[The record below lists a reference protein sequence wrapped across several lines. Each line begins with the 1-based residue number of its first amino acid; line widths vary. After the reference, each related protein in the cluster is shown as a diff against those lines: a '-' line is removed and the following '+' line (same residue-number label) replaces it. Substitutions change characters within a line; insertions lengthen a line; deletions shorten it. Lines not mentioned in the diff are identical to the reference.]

1 METPEQTLPTLLY
14 LLCAMSSMAFL
25 VSSYAWLWK
34 TSKNPQLPQP
44 DFKSSVHK
52 GQLYAFFTVMV
63 LSIFI
68 GGYDHFFNDREI
80 HIGGEVFILMAA
92 LIYAYVKSDGDHKV
106 SHVSRTAFRVMRF
119 GLFCIFG
126 WCVTIILGYVLTRL
140 LGGAGGVDPNVVF
153 LTGLSWNIPIA
164 ILYTKIVKKSDGDSA
179 YRASAFHKFLWPV
192 LMAYTVLL
200 VPLLVQQIS
209 VSEEWKQMKN
219 EKPVRSV

>member
-1 METPEQTLPTLLY
+1 MESPEQTLPTLLY

-44 DFKSSVHK
+44 DFKSSIHR
-52 GQLYAFFTVMV
+52 GQLYAFFGVMV
-63 LSIFI
+63 LSIII
-68 GGYDHFFNDREI
+68 GSYDFFVNAQEI
-80 HIGGEVFILMAA
+80 HIGGEIFILTAA
-92 LIYAYVKSDGDHKV
+92 LIYAYVKSEGDHKITYL
-106 SHVSRTAFRVMRF
+106 SRTVLKVMFF
-119 GLFCIFG
+119 GLLCVFG
-126 WCVTIILGYVLTRL
+126 WCTTIILGYVLARL

-164 ILYTKIVKKSDGDSA
+164 ILYTRIVKKSGDDSI

>member
-1 METPEQTLPTLLY
+1 MESPEQTLPTLLY

-34 TSKNPQLPQP
+34 TNKNPQLPQP

-80 HIGGEVFILMAA
+80 HIGGEIFILVAA

-119 GLFCIFG
+119 GLLCVLG

-164 ILYTKIVKKSDGDSA
+164 VLYAKIVKKSGGDST